1 MFTVSLAHQ
10 ILTTT
15 SSHSRIL
22 HAPYCR
28 LGYRTGPTILLYFTG
43 CRMGH
48 TSSTIHCSHQHIRC
62 IIPVRQRLSYQSRRL
77 YGDLLGMVACRCRCS
92 GHRPNQHVSYI
103 SLLHGSR
110 LTCLLASDTVF
121 VSSSIASGKTAQDHA
136 LRVLLKVFPCP

>member
-1 MFTVSLAHQ
+1 MSTVSLTHQ

-22 HAPYCR
+22 YAPYCR
-28 LGYRTGPTILLYFTG
+28 LGYRTRSTILLYLAG

-48 TSSTIHCSHQHIRC
+48 TSCTIHCSHQHIRC

-77 YGDLLGMVACRCRCS
+77 HGDILGMVACRCRSS

-103 SLLHGSR
+103 SLLHRSR

-121 VSSSIASGKTAQDHA
+121 VSSLTASGKTARDHA
-136 LRVLLKVFPCP
+136 LKVLLKVFPCP